1 MPEAATDSSEWW
13 KLVQVSI
20 SCIELDLSR
29 YLT

>member
-20 SCIELDLSR
+20 SCMGIHLSR